1 MTRVD
6 ELERGASP
14 DPISAPG
21 GLQRF
26 RLDGRVAVVTG
37 AASGIGLACARLLSE
52 AGAKV
57 VLLDR
62 DAQAAEREAAR
73 IANSVGRELD
83 VSDAAAIDRC
93 FARLGS
99 EGAIDVLVNSAGMAI
114 RKPSFE
120 LELDDWLQVINVNL
134 TGSFLCARAA
144 ARLMSAPGRQGPRRG
159 PFAALGENRSAQH
172 EGATATAGGSI
183 VNIASIMGLSGG
195 GLYPNISYQTSKGGV
210 VNMTRALAVEWA
222 PLQIRVNAVAPT
234 WTRTPFIG
242 ELENSPELMERI
254 RSVTPMRRLAEADEV
269 AAAVLF
275 LASPAASMITG
286 HTLPVD
292 GGFLAQ

>member
-1 MTRVD
+1 MTV
-6 ELERGASP
+6 
-14 DPISAPG
+14 

-26 RLDGRVAVVTG
+26 RLDGCVAVVTG

-52 AGAKV
+52 AGARV
-57 VLLDR
+57 HLLDL
-62 DAQAAEREAAR
+62 DAAAAEREAAQL
-73 IANSVGRELD
+73 ANAVGGALD
-83 VSDAAAIDRC
+83 VGDAAAIERV
-93 FARLGS
+93 FAGIGVH
-99 EGAIDVLVNSAGMAI
+99 GAIDALVNSAGMAI
-114 RKPSFE
+114 RKPS
-120 LELDDWLQVINVNL
+120 LDVSLADWQRVIDVNL
-134 TGSFLCARAA
+134 TGTFLCARAA
-144 ARLMSAPGRQGPRRG
+144 ARHMKPG
-159 PFAALGENRSAQH
+159 A
-172 EGATATAGGSI
+172 SI

-222 PLQIRVNAVAPT
+222 PLEIRVNAVGPT

-242 ELENSPELMERI
+242 ELESSSELMDRI
-254 RSVTPMRRLAEADEV
+254 RSVTPLKRLAEADEV

>member
-1 MTRVD
+1 VSQDRATAPAREAGALGRYRVD
-6 ELERGASP
+6 GKLA
-14 DPISAPG
+14 
-21 GLQRF
+21 L
-26 RLDGRVAVVTG
+26 VTG

-62 DAQAAEREAAR
+62 DGAAVEREAAR
-73 IANSVGRELD
+73 IPFSVGRVLD
-83 VSDAAAIDRC
+83 VSDAAAIERT
-93 FARLGS
+93 FAVIA
-99 EGAIDVLVNSAGMAI
+99 EDQPIDVLVNSAGMAI
-114 RKPSFE
+114 RKASLDLE
-120 LELDDWLQVINVNL
+120 LEDWNQVIAVNL

-144 ARLMSAPGRQGPRRG
+144 ARHM
-159 PFAALGENRSAQH
+159 
-172 EGATATAGGSI
+172 TAGGSI
-183 VNIASIMGLSGG
+183 VNVASIMGLSGG

-242 ELENSPELMERI
+242 ELESSPQLMERI
-254 RSVTPMRRLAEADEV
+254 RGVTPLGRLAEADEV

-275 LASPAASMITG
+275 LASPAASMVTG
-286 HTLPVD
+286 HILPVD